1 MDNNNNIQDQD
12 LSVESTAEELA
23 EVQGGA
29 LKYNMSFPYGIINPD
44 IFQNLLKPVVLPVK
58 SIVLATLMTVSFSS
72 AMTILGGNSQ
82 VSANSLQSK
91 QVRHHQTNDVI
102 TSSPS
107 IVGNWKGQLYPQGE
121 DTSTSVEM
129 VINLGAIP
137 QGTWKFIG
145 ENNSAFESGAVLGTV
160 AGNEVTLEFKQ
171 KKQKPSWFYNC
182 QLQNN
187 NKLSCEMDGNTS
199 WKLTLNKAN

>member
-1 MDNNNNIQDQD
+1 MHNPKNPTSISQSKGTEEVTPSCTTKNITWKIIMDNNNNIQDQD

-82 VSANSLQSK
+82 VSAS
-91 QVRHHQTNDVI
+91 
-102 TSSPS
+102 
-107 IVGNWKGQLYPQGE
+107 
-121 DTSTSVEM
+121 
-129 VINLGAIP
+129 
-137 QGTWKFIG
+137 
-145 ENNSAFESGAVLGTV
+145 
-160 AGNEVTLEFKQ
+160 
-171 KKQKPSWFYNC
+171 
-182 QLQNN
+182 
-187 NKLSCEMDGNTS
+187 S
-199 WKLTLNKAN
+199 WKTDF